1 MSKRLPR
8 RRSSAPRPIK
18 KAAPGGARSAERIPL
33 WRRCGILLSLLGFV
47 IFFLPVFGRILN
59 LANGAAMLGFLLLIA
74 VFLKWPRFLELLRR
88 IWSRRAGKL
97 LLSVTGLGLAALLG
111 LVLVLCCRVAACL
124 RERPT
129 EPCPTVIV
137 LGCQVR
143 GSTPSL
149 LLSYRIQTA
158 GDYLEENPESVAIL
172 SGGQG
177 AGEDISEAECMFRA
191 LTARGIDPARLYLE
205 DASGNT
211 QENLQNSRTLM
222 EREGLEGPVAIVSNG
237 FHVRRALI
245 IAGDLGLDAQGLAA
259 PSHWYSRP
267 TYVLREALAII
278 AYALT

>member
-8 RRSSAPRPIK
+8 RRDFAPRAEK
-18 KAAPGGARSAERIPL
+18 RNAAGGARSADRIPL

-124 RERPT
+124 RARPA

-143 GSTPSL
+143 GDTPSL
-149 LLSYRIQTA
+149 LLNYRIQTA
-158 GDYLEENPESVAIL
+158 GDYLEENPEAVAIL

-177 AGEDISEAECMFRA
+177 AGEDISEAECMFSA
-191 LTARGIDPARLYLE
+191 LSIDPARLYLE

-211 QENLQNSRTLM
+211 QENLRNSRALM
-222 EREGLEGPVAIVSNG
+222 ERESLEGPVAIVSNG
-237 FHVRRALI
+237 FHIRRALI